1 MGKQKYPFI
10 HGKLGTDLKYQDKR
24 KTNLQG
30 PALES
35 DKHGVVFEMDA
46 LVFHHPMNNE
56 VH

>member
-1 MGKQKYPFI
+1 MGPTEISF
-10 HGKLGTDLKYQDKR
+10 HPLEVGNREKYQDKR

-30 PALES
+30 PVLES
-35 DKHGVVFEMDA
+35 DKHGVVFEMGA